1 MPDTLRPDARTPRRR
16 AFLTAEWRWLLM
28 LNYEVP
34 PSTLAPYVPRGTVLD
49 LFEGRALASIVGFR
63 FLRTRVLGVPV
74 PGHVDFDEVNLRF
87 YVRHVTPADE
97 TRRGAVFVRELV
109 PRAAIA
115 WLARL
120 AYNEPYAALPMRSA
134 VPASMGVAPGRT
146 TFEWRVG
153 DRWMRA
159 AGTATGAP
167 TLPAPGSEAEFIT
180 EHYWGYTPQR
190 DGGTVEYQV
199 THPQWRTWAVTDPLL
214 DADVAALYGPAFVA
228 PLSAPPCSAFIAE
241 GSPVAVHMPRRLRG
255 ADFEVRA
262 GTAGNT

>member
-1 MPDTLRPDARTPRRR
+1 MPTPPTSPPPTRR

-34 PSTLAPYVPRGTVLD
+34 PATLAPLVPRGTTLD
-49 LFEGRALASIVGFR
+49 LFEGRARASIVAFR

-87 YVRHVTPADE
+87 YVRHETPAGE
-97 TRRGAVFVRELV
+97 LRRGAVFVRELV

-115 WLARL
+115 WLARV

-134 VPASMGVAPGRT
+134 VPAVMGDAPGRA

-153 DRWMRA
+153 SRWMHA
-159 AGTATGAP
+159 AGTATGTP
-167 TLPAPGSEAEFIT
+167 TLPPRGSEAEFIT

-199 THPQWRTWAVTDPLL
+199 THPRWRTWDATEVAF

-228 PLSAPPCSAFIAE
+228 PLSAPPTSAFIAE
-241 GSPVAVHMPRRLRG
+241 GSPVAVHMPRRLRDERVG
-255 ADFEVRA
+255 PR
-262 GTAGNT
+262 GR